1 MSRRHVKY
9 EAYMQPLSFLEAIQF
24 AVSRKIV
31 LPDEFYKLDLN
42 TRQMATTVSFLSGI
56 EQIETVIKSVNQVLI
71 DGGTFNDFKKLVE
84 ENEIIL
90 SEPYLKNVFRTN
102 IQTAYGHGRWQ
113 QQQRNKAK
121 RPYLMYVAINDS
133 RVRPSHLA
141 LNRIIRH
148 IDDPF
153 WLKYYAPWDFMCR
166 CTIIALTE
174 EQALKYGITAD
185 EDLPVIADNN
195 GWSTSPLTFGEM
207 QSVVDSKIANSILDK
222 EYLLSLKQNVM
233 AEWKASQ
240 KLSSLLSPMDDKSRD
255 LFQTIADTVI
265 PLDPTI
271 RPSAVKTFLDYV
283 QGNDA
288 ALTAYMKNKPI
299 SLAEEVLHRW
309 VKEDMAQIKAVA
321 SNVSTAVIGSA
332 TLNQVAALQV
342 GQTLKLDSPLLVA
355 GQGSDVVIQIE
366 NAKGLGIDLN
376 KLNAGQGVLFEIG
389 LSFEVVSIETN
400 RGQLIY
406 TLRALVN

>member
-1 MSRRHVKY
+1 
-9 EAYMQPLSFLEAIQF
+9 MQPLSFLEAIQF

-174 EQALKYGITAD
+174 EQALKYGITSD
-185 EDLPVIADNN
+185 EDLPVIAESN

-222 EYLLSLKQNVM
+222 EYLLSLKQNIV

-288 ALTAYMKNKPI
+288 ALTTYLKNKPI

>member
-1 MSRRHVKY
+1 
-9 EAYMQPLSFLEAIQF
+9 MQPLSFLEAIQF

-166 CTIIALTE
+166 CTVIALTE

-207 QSVVDSKIANSILDK
+207 QSVVDTKMANSILDK
-222 EYLLSLKQNVM
+222 EYLLSLKQNVV

-283 QGNDA
+283 QGNDV
-288 ALTAYMKNKPI
+288 ALTAYLKNKPI

-389 LSFEVVSIETN
+389 LSFEVISIETK

>member
-1 MSRRHVKY
+1 
-9 EAYMQPLSFLEAIQF
+9 MQPLSFLEAIQF

-71 DGGTFNDFKKLVE
+71 DGGSFNDFKKLVE

-113 QQQRNKAK
+113 QQQRNKAN

-185 EDLPVIADNN
+185 EDLPVIAENN
-195 GWSTSPLTFGEM
+195 GWSTSPLNFGEM
-207 QSVVDSKIANSILDK
+207 ESVVDTKIANSILDK

-283 QGNDA
+283 QGNDT
-288 ALTAYMKNKPI
+288 ALTAYLKNKPI

-321 SNVSTAVIGSA
+321 SNFSFTVIGSA

-355 GQGSDVVIQIE
+355 NQGSDVVIQIE
-366 NAKGLGIDLN
+366 NANGLGIDLN

-389 LSFEVVSIETN
+389 LSFEVITIETN

>member
-1 MSRRHVKY
+1 
-9 EAYMQPLSFLEAIQF
+9 MQPLTFLEAIQF

-195 GWSTSPLTFGEM
+195 GWSTSPMTFGEM
-207 QSVVDSKIANSILDK
+207 QSVVDTKIANSILDK

-288 ALTAYMKNKPI
+288 ALTAYLKNKPI

-332 TLNQVAALQV
+332 TLNQVAALQM

>member
-1 MSRRHVKY
+1 
-9 EAYMQPLSFLEAIQF
+9 MQPLSFLEAIQF
-24 AVSRKIV
+24 AVSRKVV
-31 LPDEFYKLDLN
+31 LPDEFYSLDLK
-42 TRQMATTVSFLSGI
+42 TRQMATTVSFLSSI
-56 EQIETVIKSVNQVLI
+56 EQIETVVKSVNQVLI

-84 ENEIIL
+84 DNEIIL

-113 QQQRNKAK
+113 QQQRNKAN

-153 WLKYYAPWDFMCR
+153 WQTYYAPWDFMCR

-185 EDLPVIADNN
+185 EDLPVIAENN

-207 QSVVDSKIANSILDK
+207 ESVVDTKIANSILDK
-222 EYLLSLKQNVM
+222 QYLLSLKQNVM

-288 ALTAYMKNKPI
+288 ALTAYLKNKPI

-309 VKEDMAQIKAVA
+309 IKEDMTQIKAVA
-321 SNVSTAVIGSA
+321 SNVSNAVIGSA

-406 TLRALVN
+406 KALD

>member
-1 MSRRHVKY
+1 
-9 EAYMQPLSFLEAIQF
+9 MQPLSFLEAIQF
-24 AVSRKIV
+24 AVSRKVV
-31 LPDEFYKLDLN
+31 LPDEFYSLDLK
-42 TRQMATTVSFLSGI
+42 TRQMATTVSFLSSI
-56 EQIETVIKSVNQVLI
+56 EQIETVVKSVNQVLI

-84 ENEIIL
+84 DNEIIL

-113 QQQRNKAK
+113 QQQRNKAN

-153 WLKYYAPWDFMCR
+153 WQTYYAPWDFMCR

-185 EDLPVIADNN
+185 EDLPVIAENN

-207 QSVVDSKIANSILDK
+207 ESVVDTKIANSILDK
-222 EYLLSLKQNVM
+222 QYLLSLKQNVM

-288 ALTAYMKNKPI
+288 ALTAFLKNKPI

-309 VKEDMAQIKAVA
+309 VKEDMTQIKAVA
-321 SNVSTAVIGSA
+321 SNVSNAVIGSA

-355 GQGSDVVIQIE
+355 GQGSDVVFQIE

-400 RGQLIY
+400 RGKLIY

>member
-1 MSRRHVKY
+1 
-9 EAYMQPLSFLEAIQF
+9 MQPLSFLEAIQF

-84 ENEIIL
+84 KNEIIL

-207 QSVVDSKIANSILDK
+207 QSVVDTKIANSILDK

-288 ALTAYMKNKPI
+288 ALSAYLKNKPI

-355 GQGSDVVIQIE
+355 DQGSDVVIQIE

>member
-1 MSRRHVKY
+1 
-9 EAYMQPLSFLEAIQF
+9 MQPLSFLEAIQF

-42 TRQMATTVSFLSGI
+42 TRQMATTVSFLSSI

-71 DGGTFNDFKKLVE
+71 DGGSFNDFKKLVE

-166 CTIIALTE
+166 CTVIALTE
-174 EQALKYGITAD
+174 EQALKYGITVD
-185 EDLPVIADNN
+185 EDLPVIAENN

-207 QSVVDSKIANSILDK
+207 QSVVDTKIANSILDK
-222 EYLLSLKQNVM
+222 EYLLSLKQNVI

-265 PLDPTI
+265 PLDPMI

-288 ALTAYMKNKPI
+288 ALTAYLKSKPM

-321 SNVSTAVIGSA
+321 SNVSSAVIGSA

-366 NAKGLGIDLN
+366 NANGLGIDLN

-389 LSFEVVSIETN
+389 LSLEVVSIETTK
-400 RGQLIY
+400 GQLIY

>member
-1 MSRRHVKY
+1 
-9 EAYMQPLSFLEAIQF
+9 MQPLTFLEAIHF

-31 LPDEFYKLDLN
+31 LSDDFYSLDLN
-42 TRQMATTVSFLSGI
+42 TRQMATTVSFLSSI
-56 EQIETVIKSVNQVLI
+56 EQIETVIKSANKVLI
-71 DGGTFNDFKKLVE
+71 DGGTFKDFKKLVE
-84 ENEIIL
+84 DNEIIL

-113 QQQRNKAK
+113 QQQRNKAN

-166 CTIIALTE
+166 CTVIALTE

-185 EDLPVIADNN
+185 EDLPVIAENN

-207 QSVVDSKIANSILDK
+207 ESVVDSKIAQSILDK
-222 EYLLSLKQNVM
+222 EYLLEQKQVVI

-240 KLSSLLSPMDDKSRD
+240 KLSSLLSPMTDKSRD
-255 LFQTIADTVI
+255 LFHTIVDTVI

-283 QGNDA
+283 QSNDA
-288 ALTAYMKNKPI
+288 ALTAYLKSKPM

-321 SNVSTAVIGSA
+321 SNVSSAVIGSA

-366 NAKGLGIDLN
+366 NANGLGIDLN

-389 LSFEVVSIETN
+389 LSFEVVSIETTK
-400 RGQLIY
+400 GQLIY

>member
-1 MSRRHVKY
+1 
-9 EAYMQPLSFLEAIQF
+9 MQPLSFLEAIQF

-71 DGGTFNDFKKLVE
+71 DGGTFNDFKELVE

-174 EQALKYGITAD
+174 EQALKYGITSD
-185 EDLPVIADNN
+185 EDLPVIAENN

-207 QSVVDSKIANSILDK
+207 QSVVDTKIANSILDK

-288 ALTAYMKNKPI
+288 ALTAYLKNKPI

-321 SNVSTAVIGSA
+321 NNVSTAVIGSA

>member
-1 MSRRHVKY
+1 
-9 EAYMQPLSFLEAIQF
+9 MQPLSFLEAIQF
-24 AVSRKIV
+24 AVSRKVV
-31 LPDEFYKLDLN
+31 LPDEFYSLDLK

-113 QQQRNKAK
+113 QQQRNKTN

-133 RVRPSHLA
+133 RVRPSHLV

-153 WLKYYAPWDFMCR
+153 WLTYYAPWDFMCR

-185 EDLPVIADNN
+185 EDLPVIAENN

-207 QSVVDSKIANSILDK
+207 ESVVDAKIANSILDK

-240 KLSSLLSPMDDKSRD
+240 KLSSLLSPMNDKSRD
-255 LFQTIADTVI
+255 LFEAIANTVI

-288 ALTAYMKNKPI
+288 ALTAYLKNKPI

-309 VKEDMAQIKAVA
+309 VKEDMTQIKAVA
-321 SNVSTAVIGSA
+321 SNVSNAVIGSA

-400 RGQLIY
+400 RGKLIY

>member
-1 MSRRHVKY
+1 
-9 EAYMQPLSFLEAIQF
+9 MQPLTFLEAIQF

-56 EQIETVIKSVNQVLI
+56 EQIETVIKSMNQVLI

-113 QQQRNKAK
+113 QQQWNKAK

-166 CTIIALTE
+166 CTIIALTK

-207 QSVVDSKIANSILDK
+207 QSVVDNKIANSILDK

-255 LFQTIADTVI
+255 LFQTVADTVI

-288 ALTAYMKNKPI
+288 ALTAYLKNKPI

>member
-1 MSRRHVKY
+1 
-9 EAYMQPLSFLEAIQF
+9 MQPLSFLEAIQF

-174 EQALKYGITAD
+174 EQALKYGITTD
-185 EDLPVIADNN
+185 EDLPVIAESN

-207 QSVVDSKIANSILDK
+207 QSVVDTKIANSILNK

-288 ALTAYMKNKPI
+288 ALTAYLKNKPI

>member
-1 MSRRHVKY
+1 
-9 EAYMQPLSFLEAIQF
+9 MQPLTFLEAIQF

-174 EQALKYGITAD
+174 VQALKYGITAD

-207 QSVVDSKIANSILDK
+207 QSVVDTKIANSILDK
-222 EYLLSLKQNVM
+222 EYLLTLKQNVM

-288 ALTAYMKNKPI
+288 ALTAYLKNKPM

-309 VKEDMAQIKAVA
+309 VKEDMGQIKAVA

-406 TLRALVN
+406 TLIALVN

>member
-1 MSRRHVKY
+1 
-9 EAYMQPLSFLEAIQF
+9 MQPLSFLEAIQF

-42 TRQMATTVSFLSGI
+42 TRQMATTVSFLSSI
-56 EQIETVIKSVNQVLI
+56 EQIEIVIKSVNQVLI

-185 EDLPVIADNN
+185 DDLPVIADNN

-207 QSVVDSKIANSILDK
+207 QSVVDTKIANSILDK
-222 EYLLSLKQNVM
+222 EYLLTLKQNVM

-255 LFQTIADTVI
+255 LFQTISDTVI

-288 ALTAYMKNKPI
+288 ALTTYLKNKPI

>member
-1 MSRRHVKY
+1 
-9 EAYMQPLSFLEAIQF
+9 MQPLSFLEAIQF

-166 CTIIALTE
+166 CTVIALTE

-185 EDLPVIADNN
+185 EELPVIAENN

-207 QSVVDSKIANSILDK
+207 QSVVDTKIANSILEK

-288 ALTAYMKNKPI
+288 ALTAYLKNKPI

-309 VKEDMAQIKAVA
+309 VKEDMAQIRAVA

-406 TLRALVN
+406 TLRALTH

>member
-1 MSRRHVKY
+1 
-9 EAYMQPLSFLEAIQF
+9 MQPLTFLEAIQF

-166 CTIIALTE
+166 CTIIALTD

-185 EDLPVIADNN
+185 EDLPVITDNN

-207 QSVVDSKIANSILDK
+207 QSVVDTKIANSILDK

-240 KLSSLLSPMDDKSRD
+240 KLSNLLSPMDDKSRD
-255 LFQTIADTVI
+255 LFQTIANTVI

-283 QGNDA
+283 QGNDT
-288 ALTAYMKNKPI
+288 ALTAYLKNKPI

>member
-1 MSRRHVKY
+1 
-9 EAYMQPLSFLEAIQF
+9 MQPLSFLEAIQF

-222 EYLLSLKQNVM
+222 EYLLSLKQNIV

-288 ALTAYMKNKPI
+288 ALTTYLKNKPI

-389 LSFEVVSIETN
+389 FSFEVVSIETN

>member
-1 MSRRHVKY
+1 
-9 EAYMQPLSFLEAIQF
+9 MQPLSFLEAISF
-24 AVSRKIV
+24 AVSRKVV
-31 LPDEFYKLDLN
+31 LPDEFYSLDLK

-113 QQQRNKAK
+113 QQQRNKTN

-133 RVRPSHLA
+133 RVRPSHLV

-153 WLKYYAPWDFMCR
+153 WLTYYAPWDFMCR

-185 EDLPVIADNN
+185 EDLPVIAENN

-207 QSVVDSKIANSILDK
+207 ESVVDAKIANSILDK
-222 EYLLSLKQNVM
+222 EYLLSLKQYVM

-240 KLSSLLSPMDDKSRD
+240 KLSSLLSPMNDKSRD
-255 LFQTIADTVI
+255 LFEAIANTVI

-288 ALTAYMKNKPI
+288 ALTAYLKNKPI

-309 VKEDMAQIKAVA
+309 VKEDMTQIKAVA
-321 SNVSTAVIGSA
+321 SNVSNAVIGSA

-389 LSFEVVSIETN
+389 LSFEVISIETN